1 MTTFGLL
8 TEYSGTA
15 SAGEVAWRAFTL
27 DATTNQIEGEG
38 SPAALRPGKL
48 HFFKLVAVNA
58 AGSSEFSDE
67 ASAALAPLPAVLTPP
82 PSYSS
87 HPWVVEA

>member
-87 HPWVVEA
+87 HPWVDEA